1 MYCKG
6 YEARLIDC
14 PHPFQIIEHYNYNS
28 YCRHYQ
34 DAGVRCSNTSV
45 CTHGE
50 TRLTNGKNS
59 LEGEPELCLND
70 NWWKVCINY
79 YYYWTQNNVN
89 VACRSIF
96 SSERG
101 KPS

>member
-1 MYCKG
+1 MRCFGHETKLINCSPYQVG
-6 YEARLIDC
+6 Y
-14 PHPFQIIEHYNYNS
+14 YN
-28 YCRHYQ
+28 YCRHYR

-70 NWWKVCINY
+70 NWWKVCIS

-101 KPS
+101 KTS

>member
-1 MYCKG
+1 MNCTG
-6 YEARLIDC
+6 YEAKLINC
-14 PHPFQIIEHYNYNS
+14 FPYRVGYYNYF
-28 YCRHYQ
+28 CRHYE

-59 LEGEPELCLND
+59 LEGQPELCLND

-79 YYYWTQNNVN
+79 YHYWIQKTVN
-89 VACRSIF
+89 VTCRSIF

>member
-1 MYCKG
+1 MKCKG

-14 PHPFQIIEHYNYNS
+14 PRPPVEDHN
-28 YCRHYQ
+28 CRHYE

-45 CTHGE
+45 CTYGE
-50 TRLTNGKNS
+50 VRLTNGKNS
-59 LEGEPELCLND
+59 LEGQPEMCLND
-70 NWWKVCINY
+70 NWWKVCLNY
-79 YYYWTQNNVN
+79 YHWTQNTVN

-101 KPS
+101 KTS

>member
-1 MYCKG
+1 MKCKG

-14 PHPFQIIEHYNYNS
+14 SPYQVGYYNRYCYHYE
-28 YCRHYQ
+28 

-59 LEGEPELCLND
+59 LEGQPELCFND

-79 YYYWTQNNVN
+79 YYYWIQKTVN
-89 VACRSIF
+89 VTCRSIF